1 MSKAASTIIVP
12 VDFSEQSLIALKQSY
27 NITRFSKAELL
38 LVYVIDEDF
47 LETLE
52 HLFKDQAYEDP
63 VRDQA
68 KQRLDKLARE
78 VEKETGIPVN
88 TTIRKGKI
96 YEEIVKVA
104 NEVNAAFIVM
114 GTHGA
119 LGIKKKFIGS
129 NAARVIKEA
138 HCPVITIKGK
148 EHHRGCE
155 KILLPLD
162 LTKET
167 KEKVVKAVELARF
180 FNSTIYV
187 LSILESDDE
196 FISARLTRQMEQVKS
211 YIDQYNIPVKTE
223 VIRADDVPATVIEY
237 SRKIDADLIVI
248 MTQQEVYWVEMFM
261 GFAAQEI
268 INSSEIPVLCIRPT
282 LRDTTEFVTS

>member
-1 MSKAASTIIVP
+1 MSKAANAIIVP
-12 VDFSEQSLIALKQSY
+12 IDFSEQSLIALRQSY
-27 NITRFSKAELL
+27 NIARFSNAELL

-63 VRDQA
+63 VKDQA
-68 KQRLDKLARE
+68 KQRIDKLARE
-78 VEKETGIPVN
+78 VEKDTGLTVN

-104 NEVNAAFIVM
+104 NEMSASFIIM

-119 LGIKKKFIGS
+119 QGIKKKFIGS

-148 EHHRGCE
+148 EHHRGCQ

-167 KEKVVKAVELARF
+167 KEKVVKAVELAKF

-196 FISARLTRQMEQVKS
+196 FIAGRLTRQMEQVKS
-211 YIDQYNIPVKTE
+211 YIDQYNIPVVTE
-223 VIRADDVPATVIEY
+223 VIRADDVPATVIDY
-237 SRKIDADLIVI
+237 SKKIDADLIVI
-248 MTQQEVYWVEMFM
+248 MTQQEVYWVEMFI

>member
-1 MSKAASTIIVP
+1 MSKAANSIIVP
-12 VDFSEQSLIALKQSY
+12 VDFSEQSLIALRQSY
-27 NITRFSKAELL
+27 NIARFSKADLL

-52 HLFKDQAYEDP
+52 QLFKDQAYEDP
-63 VRDQA
+63 VKEQA

-78 VEKETGIPVN
+78 VEKETGLTVN

-104 NEVNAAFIVM
+104 NEVDAAFIIM

-119 LGIKKKFIGS
+119 QGIKKKFIGS

-148 EHHRGCE
+148 EHHRGCQR
-155 KILLPLD
+155 ILLPLD

-167 KEKVVKAVELARF
+167 KEKVVKAVELAKF
-180 FNSTIYV
+180 FGSTIYV

-196 FISARLTRQMEQVKS
+196 FIAGRLSRQMEQVKS
-211 YIDQYNIPVKTE
+211 YISQYNIPVVTE

-237 SRKIDADLIVI
+237 AKKIDADLIVI
-248 MTQQEVYWVEMFM
+248 MTQQEIYWVEMFT
-261 GFAAQEI
+261 GFAAQ
-268 INSSEIPVLCIRPT
+268 
-282 LRDTTEFVTS
+282 

>member
-1 MSKAASTIIVP
+1 MSKAANAIIVP
-12 VDFSEQSLIALKQSY
+12 IDFSEQSLIALRQSY
-27 NITRFSKAELL
+27 NIARFSKAELL

-63 VRDQA
+63 VKDQA
-68 KQRLDKLARE
+68 KQRIDKLARE
-78 VEKETGIPVN
+78 VEKDTGLTVN

-104 NEVNAAFIVM
+104 NEVSASFIIM

-119 LGIKKKFIGS
+119 QGIKKKFIGS

-148 EHHRGCE
+148 EHHRGCQ

-167 KEKVVKAVELARF
+167 KEKVVKAVELAKF

-196 FISARLTRQMEQVKS
+196 FIAGRLARQMEQVKS
-211 YIDQYNIPVKTE
+211 YIDQYNIPVVTE
-223 VIRADDVPATVIEY
+223 VIRADDVPATVIEF
-237 SRKIDADLIVI
+237 SKKIDADLIVI
-248 MTQQEVYWVEMFM
+248 MTQQEVYWVEMFI

>member
-1 MSKAASTIIVP
+1 MSKAASNIIVP
-12 VDFSEQSLIALKQSY
+12 IDFSEQSLIALKQSY
-27 NITRFSKAELL
+27 NIARFSKAELL
-38 LVYVIDEDF
+38 LIYVIDEDF

-63 VRDQA
+63 VKDQA

-78 VEKETGIPVN
+78 VEKETGLTVN

-96 YEEIVKVA
+96 YEEIVSVA
-104 NEVNAAFIVM
+104 NEVNASFIIM

-119 LGIKKKFIGS
+119 QGIKKKFIGS

-196 FISARLTRQMEQVKS
+196 FISGRLSRQMEQVKS
-211 YIDQYNIPVKTE
+211 YIEQYNIPVVTE
-223 VIRADDVPATVIEY
+223 VIRADDVPASVIEY
-237 SRKIDADLIVI
+237 SKKINADLIVI
-248 MTQQEVYWVEMFM
+248 MTQQEVYWVEMFI